1 MSHKIHI
8 ALKWGLL
15 GGISTALLG
24 LVLYLLNVER
34 ASWLNY
40 VVFGLLIGVI
50 IMGTYE
56 YRDSVL
62 EGFANFKKL
71 LGIGLLIALVFGI
84 VNALW
89 GVYYMEF
96 LNPTLLNDLMLDTEI
111 SMEEQGISDEQIKQT
126 LNVMKT
132 MMKPHFFFV
141 TSLLNM
147 LLVGLFGSSLTSLVM
162 RKEKPEELIIDEKL
176 SE

>member
-62 EGFANFKKL
+62 EGFANFKK
-71 LGIGLLIALVFGI
+71 
-84 VNALW
+84 
-89 GVYYMEF
+89 
-96 LNPTLLNDLMLDTEI
+96 
-111 SMEEQGISDEQIKQT
+111 
-126 LNVMKT
+126 
-132 MMKPHFFFV
+132 
-141 TSLLNM
+141 
-147 LLVGLFGSSLTSLVM
+147 
-162 RKEKPEELIIDEKL
+162 
-176 SE
+176 